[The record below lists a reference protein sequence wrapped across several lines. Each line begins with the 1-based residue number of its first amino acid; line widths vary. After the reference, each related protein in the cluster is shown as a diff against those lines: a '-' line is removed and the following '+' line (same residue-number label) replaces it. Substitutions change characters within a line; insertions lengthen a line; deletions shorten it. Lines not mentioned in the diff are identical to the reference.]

1 MGCFPGK
8 FPGCL
13 ESFPENDEIETLTC
27 IQDCYKQIL
36 SPYRIKDTLTPTLML
51 KQVRLTP
58 SKISLNELRTKDF
71 PVFRYNLNEL
81 LSATA
86 EIFYQFNL
94 DKMKLQSFLDLVH
107 KNYFPN
113 LPFHNFRHC
122 FNVVHTIFV
131 IGERNKGLEEYI
143 GYQDYLFLLLA
154 ALGHDICHPG
164 IDNSYLIRTKHDL
177 ALQYNDESVLENH
190 HASVTLMLI
199 RFSGI
204 LGEVDFPYLK
214 EIVTS
219 TILSTDISQQ
229 KEVCSTFER
238 AKANYNK
245 SKKSSRLSFMNY
257 FIHCADLSYHSL
269 DFSQSSLFSL
279 KLIQEFNQQ
288 ESLEEL
294 LHTSTSNSLKLGN
307 DLSKIKKH
315 QVSLIANTVLPLWS
329 TLSLFISG
337 CEDYEQSIKDNKLK
351 WEQLENFIYIN
362 S

>member
-1 MGCFPGK
+1 MGCLPGK

-36 SPYRIKDTLTPTLML
+36 TPYKIKDSLTPTLIL

-58 SKISLNELRTKDF
+58 STISFDELRSKDL
-71 PVFRYNLNEL
+71 PVFRYSLNEL

-86 EIFYQFNL
+86 EIFHQFNL
-94 DKMKLQSFLDLVH
+94 DKMKLHSFLDLAQ
-107 KNYFPN
+107 KNYYSN

-122 FNVVHTIFV
+122 FNVVHTVFV
-131 IGERNKGLEEYI
+131 IGERNKGFEVFI

-164 IDNSYLIRTKHDL
+164 LDNSYLIRTKHDL
-177 ALQYNDESVLENH
+177 ALQYNDQSVLENH

-204 LGEVDFPYLK
+204 LGEVDFSYLK
-214 EIVTS
+214 EIITS
-219 TILSTDISQQ
+219 TILSTDISQH
-229 KEVCSTFER
+229 KEVCSTFKR
-238 AKANYNK
+238 AKTNYNK

-257 FIHCADLSYHSL
+257 FLHCADSSHHSL

-279 KLIQEFNQQ
+279 KLIQELNQQ
-288 ESLEEL
+288 ESLLEL
-294 LHTSTSNSLKLGN
+294 LHTSTPNSLKLGN
-307 DLSKIKKH
+307 DLAKIKNH
-315 QVSLIANTVLPLWS
+315 QVSLIQNTVLPLWS
-329 TLSLFISG
+329 ALSLFISH
-337 CEDYEQSIKDNKLK
+337 CEDYEQSIKDNKDK
-351 WEQLENFIYIN
+351 WEHLENFIYIN
-362 S
+362 N